1 MQSDNK
7 GDKSYR
13 NYLIILTVVL
23 TVIITV
29 VSLLTIQ

>member
-1 MQSDNK
+1 MQSDN
-7 GDKSYR
+7 DSNKSYR

-29 VSLLTIQ
+29 VSLLTM